1 MPIDPALLAKSIAA
15 LTDLDPQRDLAAT
28 LEQAVVAVKQLFA
41 VDAAGVMLAGAD
53 GKLRW
58 ASASDPLAQSLED
71 NQEVFAAGP
80 CLQAFVSG
88 QPAVMHDATLEP
100 RWRELTVAF
109 GELQIRSGLSVPV
122 ELGGGPIGTLDVYAA
137 APGGWD
143 ETEVSALQT
152 CAGLV
157 ATLLGMA
164 AKAHS
169 SDRLA
174 EQLRASLDARVLIE
188 QATGALI
195 EQTMAGLPLPLPP
208 GRAEPR
214 VAAGDHAPQLDMGAL
229 EGEIAAFLERDPGAD
244 GGIGQKLSLV
254 LLGFLTAEVL
264 PLADRL
270 ARLGI
275 DPTPVLAAT
284 SSVLQLYADALE
296 RPALRR

>member
-1 MPIDPALLAKSIAA
+1 
-15 LTDLDPQRDLAAT
+15 
-28 LEQAVVAVKQLFA
+28 
-41 VDAAGVMLAGAD
+41 
-53 GKLRW
+53 
-58 ASASDPLAQSLED
+58 
-71 NQEVFAAGP
+71 
-80 CLQAFVSG
+80 
-88 QPAVMHDATLEP
+88 
-100 RWRELTVAF
+100 
-109 GELQIRSGLSVPV
+109 
-122 ELGGGPIGTLDVYAA
+122 
-137 APGGWD
+137 
-143 ETEVSALQT
+143 
-152 CAGLV
+152 
-157 ATLLGMA
+157 MA

-174 EQLRASLDARVLIE
+174 EQLRASLDARILIE

-195 EQTMAGLPLPLPP
+195 EQTMVGLPLPP

-214 VAAGDHAPQLDMGAL
+214 VAAGDRAPQLDMGAL

-284 SSVLQLYADALE
+284 SSVLQRYADALE